1 MSYAH
6 FENLMWWVGGISL
19 FIGSIF
25 FLQGAWPVVG
35 FMGLDVLLIYWAFK
49 SYFRHA
55 KAYEHVQLDNDYLH
69 LEHVD
74 AKGRAQHWQLEPGM
88 MRVLREGE
96 GRKAPLRLY
105 AQGSTVELGRY
116 IADDEKNYI
125 CTQLKEALRLRLKAL
140 PHQ

>member
-1 MSYAH
+1 
-6 FENLMWWVGGISL
+6 
-19 FIGSIF
+19 
-25 FLQGAWPVVG
+25 
-35 FMGLDVLLIYWAFK
+35 
-49 SYFRHA
+49 
-55 KAYEHVQLDNDYLH
+55 
-69 LEHVD
+69 
-74 AKGRAQHWQLEPGM
+74 M